1 MVRVWRLQEEPIA
14 HIMLPCYT
22 QVHNRPML
30 VFTGDNGLTSD
41 GLVAVSTDL
50 LVSIINSRGTRL
62 RLVVLN
68 SCKTFDA
75 AQTILLQCPTV
86 DYCICW
92 TTAVHSEA
100 ATIFAT
106 ALADVLAADGYLAG
120 NEISA
125 TVSKAFYAAKAAV
138 LEQVQLSR
146 LRGVGPI
153 GTPLYTFLD
162 PKNEFAT
169 YQECPCANRCQ
180 NCPCVLRGS
189 NAAPSQCVLIRV

>member
-1 MVRVWRLQEEPIA
+1 
-14 HIMLPCYT
+14 
-22 QVHNRPML
+22 ML
-30 VFTGDNGLTSD
+30 VFTGENGPTPD

-50 LVSIINSRGTRL
+50 LVSIINSHGLRL
-62 RLVVLN
+62 RLIVLN
-68 SCKTFDA
+68 SCMTFDA
-75 AQTILLQCPTV
+75 AQAILLRCPTV
-86 DYCICW
+86 DFCMCW

-106 ALADVLAADGYLAG
+106 ALADVLAANDYLAG
-120 NEISA
+120 NDNLD

-162 PKNEFAT
+162 PKNDSTT
-169 YQECPCANRCQ
+169 YQACPCAHRCQ
-180 NCPCVLRGS
+180 SCPCVSRGS
-189 NAAPSQCVLIRV
+189 NAAPSRCVLIRAQVCPQVDWP